1 MGRNLI
7 RVILTASLLAT
18 LPTLAADPA
27 PPCACGAMGAQC
39 QQQGCACGQADG
51 GQCPMGGG
59 AMAMPM
65 GGPGRMGAG
74 PMMGGM
80 AAFDAST
87 VETFKGTVAAVD
99 RVQRMPGMA
108 GVHLKVQVGAETR
121 VVHLGPAMYVDPR
134 MTFAAKDEVEVTGSR
149 VQLAGEPAVLA
160 VAVKK
165 AGKVLELRKAD
176 GTPLFRGP
184 MMK

>member
-27 PPCACGAMGAQC
+27 PPCGCGRTAAQC
-39 QQQGCACGQADG
+39 QQEGCTCGQLDG
-51 GQCPMGGG
+51 GQCPMAGG
-59 AMAMPM
+59 AMGMPM
-65 GGPGRMGAG
+65 GGQGRMGPG

-80 AAFDAST
+80 AAFDATT
-87 VETFKGTVAAVD
+87 VETFKGTVTAVE
-99 RVQRMPGMA
+99 RLQRMPGMA
-108 GVHLKVQVGAETR
+108 GIHLTVQVGAGTR

-149 VQLAGEPAVLA
+149 VQLAGAPAVLA
-160 VAVKK
+160 VTVKK

-184 MMK
+184 M